1 MSQAPLPTQSLPE
14 AVQRAIQDV
23 ALDDRFTLPSGRVY
37 MNGSQALL
45 RLMMLQRQIDER
57 AGLNTGG
64 FISGYRGSPL
74 GAIDQNAWKAKKH
87 LEKSHIKFV
96 PGVNE
101 ELGATAVW
109 GTQQLNLYPNAKYD
123 GVFAMWYDKG
133 PGVDR

>member
-1 MSQAPLPTQSLPE
+1 MSQARFHP
-14 AVQRAIQDV
+14 V
-23 ALDDRFTLPSGRVY
+23 ATGGRCNGPSGRRARRPLY
-37 MNGSQALL
+37 AALGARLHERLSQALL

-96 PGVNE
+96 RASTRNWVPPPC
-101 ELGATAVW
+101 GARSSSIFT
-109 GTQQLNLYPNAKYD
+109 
-123 GVFAMWYDKG
+123 
-133 PGVDR
+133 